1 MDKHEEFLEECH
13 TEIRNMGANVSLN
26 QLTRSWISAANKEKY
41 SYHFQWLGRPIIQ
54 YPQDIVALQ
63 EIIWSTQPDLI
74 IETGIAHGG
83 SLILSASILS
93 LLDLFDSERGVPRAI
108 PRKVVGV
115 DIDIR
120 SHNKDAILNHPLSSK
135 IELIEGSSVSSAII
149 SKIQKMTESYNRVM
163 VILDSNHTH
172 DHVLQELQLYSDFV
186 SKNCYL
192 IVFDTVV
199 EFLDKDSFEDRP
211 WDIGNNPWTAVQSF
225 LGETQ
230 DFVVDKEIENKLQ
243 ITVAPGGFLKKI
255 K

>member
-1 MDKHEEFLEECH
+1 MDKHEEFLDECH
-13 TEIRNMGANVSLN
+13 AEIRSMGANKNFN
-26 QLTRSWISAANKEKY
+26 QLTRTWMSAANKEKY

-93 LLDLFDSERGVPRAI
+93 LLDLFESESGVPGVI
-108 PRKVVGV
+108 PRKVVGI

-120 SHNKDAILNHPLSSK
+120 SHNKEAILKHPLSSR
-135 IELIEGSSVSSAII
+135 IELIEGSSVDSAII
-149 SKIQKMTESYNRVM
+149 SKIQNIAEGYKNVM

-172 DHVLQELQLYSDFV
+172 DHVLKELQLYSDFV

-192 IVFDTVV
+192 VVFDTVV
-199 EFLDKDSFEDRP
+199 EFLDNYSFEDRP
-211 WDIGNNPWTAVQSF
+211 WDVGNNPWTAVQSF
-225 LGETQ
+225 LSQTQ
-230 DFVVDKEIENKLQ
+230 EFEVDTKLENKLQ